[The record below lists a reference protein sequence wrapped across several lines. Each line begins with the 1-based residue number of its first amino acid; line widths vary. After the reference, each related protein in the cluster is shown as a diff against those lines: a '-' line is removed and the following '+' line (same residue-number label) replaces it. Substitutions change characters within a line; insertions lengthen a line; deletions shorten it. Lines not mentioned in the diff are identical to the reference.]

1 MRRTKARRP
10 PQRASRVSSGVTT
23 PWSIRSTAV
32 LQRSSRT
39 AAGRPPSRLE
49 QPCGLGVA
57 AVWRASPKLDFGDEI
72 GHPAGVAR
80 VFGPRADF
88 DLLVEAL
95 RPRRRRTAAS
105 ASARTSGPRCGTVWQ
120 NRGAP
125 WTPFPSGCCATRSTE
140 RQRPTRGAGSDGRA
154 CTEHFDAEPPHG
166 PHDGIARAW
175 SVRRRAGAGRGSC
188 AGGSA
193 RAAMTDA
200 DGCPLQFVQE
210 APAAALGITASKRLQ
225 HLPGTLRGVGP
236 GEGVELHGFRF
247 VGHCGPGRGL
257 QPGSRRS
264 SACGPHGIWLSC
276 PTSSPHGH
284 AQGMARGGASV
295 AS

>member
-10 PQRASRVSSGVTT
+10 PQRASRVVRCHHAVVHPVDRCPS
-23 PWSIRSTAV
+23 AV
-32 LQRSSRT
+32 LPNSGREAALASRATVRSWR
-39 AAGRPPSRLE
+39 RRR
-49 QPCGLGVA
+49 VA
-57 AVWRASPKLDFGDEI
+57 CLAKIDFGGEI

-276 PTSSPHGH
+276 PTSSPPGH